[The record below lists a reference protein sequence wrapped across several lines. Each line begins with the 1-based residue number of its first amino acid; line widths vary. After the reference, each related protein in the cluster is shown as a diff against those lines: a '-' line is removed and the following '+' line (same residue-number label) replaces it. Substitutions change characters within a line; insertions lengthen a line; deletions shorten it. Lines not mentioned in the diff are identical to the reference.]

1 MRLANEEAKEQ
12 PMEVDEVS
20 AFVSEEQ
27 IREAEEKKAEAA
39 RIKKQSDQQR
49 RMRCYGIDYEGA
61 SLYFKQLKQCYENE
75 NDPDKYNEEIVTLI
89 EVIQHEFSQ
98 NIGNKQL

>member
-61 SLYFKQLKQCYENE
+61 SLYFKQLK
-75 NDPDKYNEEIVTLI
+75 
-89 EVIQHEFSQ
+89 
-98 NIGNKQL
+98 